1 MGLPEEKRPECQLI
15 GEDGNV
21 FFIIGA
27 VRKALRKAGF
37 ENEAEQFV
45 EEATSQKSYDDVLRL
60 CMEYVVIV

>member
-15 GEDGNV
+15 GKDGNV

-27 VRKALRKAGF
+27 VRKTLSRAGF
-37 ENEAEQFV
+37 ENEAKQFT
-45 EEATSQKSYDDVLRL
+45 EEATVQKSYDDVLRL